1 MRDAQEDGM
10 RSQYPVQ
17 IRRGEPEWRRLV
29 ARFEASR
36 LDAVSFCER
45 ESISLSSLQRWR
57 RRLREADQDG
67 FVEIPVPGLTTS
79 ASQWSLEVEL
89 PNGVVLRLRG

>member
-1 MRDAQEDGM
+1 M

-36 LDAVSFCER
+36 LDAASFCDR
-45 ESISLSSLQRWR
+45 ESISLSSLHRWR
-57 RRLREADQDG
+57 RRLREPDHDG
-67 FVEIPVPGLTTS
+67 FVEIPVPALSTS
-79 ASQWSLEVEL
+79 ASEWSLEVEL